1 MMNFSINTNV
11 INGLQ
16 SCIHFFRAAI
26 NIYLFIYLFIY
37 FNLLVRLKTLA
48 LPSQKPFIILSVLW
62 IRIQPFISMRI
73 RIRILGAKPIRA
85 ESGSWLDMTVTKS
98 WNFYMINLLTVVHFW
113 KAGNY
118 FGKFRCC
125 WMHFTVNKS
134 QNNYEHTFFNEKQI
148 LLNYSRCLKG
158 LLAEKTLFCS
168 VLCKLSLLIFFFLY
182 PGIVSLQWF
191 YMIFRRFIQK
201 GYYLKSVEIM
211 YILKILW
218 NYFWGHVTTFCKL
231 FSQTDK
237 KMVKLALKI
246 KFGVVFGKPSL
257 FVPKSWN

>member
-26 NIYLFIYLFIY
+26 NIYLFIYLFII

-113 KAGNY
+113 KAWNY

-148 LLNYSRCLKG
+148 LLNYFRCLKG

-168 VLCKLSLLIFFFLY
+168 VLCKLSLHIFFYLY

-191 YMIFRRFIQK
+191 YIKIFRRFIQK
-201 GYYLKSVEIM
+201 GYYLNSVEIM
-211 YILKILW
+211 YFLKILW
-218 NYFWGHVTTFCKL
+218 NYFGVMLPL
-231 FSQTDK
+231 FANFSAKHTK
-237 KMVKLALKI
+237 N
-246 KFGVVFGKPSL
+246 G
-257 FVPKSWN
+257 